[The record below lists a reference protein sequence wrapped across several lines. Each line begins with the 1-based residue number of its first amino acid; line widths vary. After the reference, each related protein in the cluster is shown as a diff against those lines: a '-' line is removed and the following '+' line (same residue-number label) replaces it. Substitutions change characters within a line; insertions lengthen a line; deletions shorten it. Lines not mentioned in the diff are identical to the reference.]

1 MFTAE
6 FQNIEIGMLPRMTA
20 RMIAL
25 ENRNDGNLERRSKK
39 KKKFGMNEDRNVGK
53 EGQKII

>member
-1 MFTAE
+1 
-6 FQNIEIGMLPRMTA
+6 MTA

-39 KKKFGMNEDRNVGK
+39 KFGMNEDRNVGK

>member
-1 MFTAE
+1 
-6 FQNIEIGMLPRMTA
+6 MTA

-39 KKKFGMNEDRNVGK
+39 NKFGMNEDRNVGK